1 MFFVFPSEEIGEIE
15 ANKVLAYSLEEK
27 DYKQNQKSLA
37 YFDAGENVIDK

>member
-1 MFFVFPSEEIGEIE
+1 LFFVFPSEEIGEIE
-15 ANKVLAYSLEEK
+15 ASKVLAYSLEEK